1 MRKIVTDWM
10 LEVTEEEKCSPE
22 VFSLAVNYMDRVLS
36 QVNISKHQFQLLG
49 SVCIFLASKF
59 KESSPLCAEKLVICS
74 DFSFTTEEIMKWE
87 LMVLE
92 LLNWDLSAITPYCIL
107 DQLLRRLI
115 QPLHDLRGH
124 FQDLQSIRNYA
135 ETLLSLAITESDFLT
150 VPPSLIA
157 VASLITAMSS
167 LNQKPSANEP
177 LVANF
182 LQNLF
187 DLTGLNLQEVAA
199 VINNLEVIVR
209 ARISFDNQCTNY
221 NTPPH
226 TPHPTQKIS
235 PLPVSRTPTEM
246 VKAST
251 TCVC

>member
-1 MRKIVTDWM
+1 MRTFHQ
-10 LEVTEEEKCSPE
+10 L
-22 VFSLAVNYMDRVLS
+22 SLRSCHRGY
-36 QVNISKHQFQLLG
+36 QCQ
-49 SVCIFLASKF
+49 
-59 KESSPLCAEKLVICS
+59 
-74 DFSFTTEEIMKWE
+74 EIQE
-87 LMVLE
+87 HVQ
-92 LLNWDLSAITPYCIL
+92 N
-107 DQLLRRLI
+107 RHRI
-115 QPLHDLRGH
+115 QSDLRGH

-167 LNQKPSANEP
+167 LNQKPSHNEP

-209 ARISFDNQCTNY
+209 ARINFDNQCTNY
-221 NTPPH
+221 NTP
-226 TPHPTQKIS
+226 IYILFS
-235 PLPVSRTPTEM
+235 SN
-246 VKAST
+246 
-251 TCVC
+251 

>member
-1 MRKIVTDWM
+1 
-10 LEVTEEEKCSPE
+10 
-22 VFSLAVNYMDRVLS
+22 
-36 QVNISKHQFQLLG
+36 
-49 SVCIFLASKF
+49 
-59 KESSPLCAEKLVICS
+59 
-74 DFSFTTEEIMKWE
+74 
-87 LMVLE
+87 MVLE

-135 ETLLSLAITESDFLT
+135 ETLLNLAITESDFLT
-150 VPPSLIA
+150 TPPSLIA

-167 LNQKPSANEP
+167 LNQKPSHDEP

-187 DLTGLNLQEVAA
+187 DLTGLNLQEVAT

-209 ARISFDNQCTNY
+209 ARISFDQQKSCTY
-221 NTPPH
+221 SNTPSPH
-226 TPHPTQKIS
+226 TPHTPHQTTI
-235 PLPVSRTPTEM
+235 PPPVSRTPTEL